1 MKLGATN
8 KARLVILV
16 FVLGFLV
23 LLALSLLLYQQ
34 AKGHTQASRIVL
46 YLFSYQILAL
56 VFGLCLIYLLVRW
69 LIRPYRRMVVEA
81 AKISP
86 VRGSPAQSESEFVVE
101 TFQKLV
107 EELHAKEK
115 ELEQLHAL
123 ERRRAERS
131 ERFSE
136 RLIANLPS
144 GLVTVDSRGMVT
156 SVNGHAM
163 KIFNASDATTAR
175 RAPAMQ
181 TGELISPIVDYRG
194 FFRSSPDMVAMIGDC
209 LSRATTF
216 RRQEVDFTLPDGRVR
231 RLGVS
236 VSPIADASQSIE
248 GALCLMT
255 DITEVVELRER
266 MKLQEN
272 LANLG
277 EMAAGLA
284 HEFKNSLAT
293 IHGYVQLL
301 EAHAEATNNGNQR
314 TTLEATLKEVRLL
327 TGLITDFLNFARPQ
341 QLSLTEVDLHEIVEA
356 CALELAPGLAGAGI
370 KLRIDGKFASVPGD
384 SSLLRRVFSNLMRNA
399 AEAIDASSSEKL
411 IVVSGAVD
419 SGSKPRY
426 AHVRV
431 SDTGRGI
438 SQSDLHHIF
447 IPFFTTKSRGYGIG
461 LALVLK
467 IVVAHDGDVS
477 VERSDSSGTCFHC
490 RLPLASSVDPETQ
503 DVH

>member
-56 VFGLCLIYLLVRW
+56 VFGLFLIYLLVRW

-86 VRGSPAQSESEFVVE
+86 VRGSAAQSESEFVVE

-107 EELHAKEK
+107 EQLHAKEK

-175 RAPAMQ
+175 RAP
-181 TGELISPIVDYRG
+181 
-194 FFRSSPDMVAMIGDC
+194 
-209 LSRATTF
+209 
-216 RRQEVDFTLPDGRVR
+216 
-231 RLGVS
+231 
-236 VSPIADASQSIE
+236 
-248 GALCLMT
+248 
-255 DITEVVELRER
+255 
-266 MKLQEN
+266 
-272 LANLG
+272 
-277 EMAAGLA
+277 
-284 HEFKNSLAT
+284 
-293 IHGYVQLL
+293 
-301 EAHAEATNNGNQR
+301 
-314 TTLEATLKEVRLL
+314 
-327 TGLITDFLNFARPQ
+327 
-341 QLSLTEVDLHEIVEA
+341 
-356 CALELAPGLAGAGI
+356 
-370 KLRIDGKFASVPGD
+370 
-384 SSLLRRVFSNLMRNA
+384 
-399 AEAIDASSSEKL
+399 
-411 IVVSGAVD
+411 
-419 SGSKPRY
+419 
-426 AHVRV
+426 
-431 SDTGRGI
+431 
-438 SQSDLHHIF
+438 
-447 IPFFTTKSRGYGIG
+447 
-461 LALVLK
+461 
-467 IVVAHDGDVS
+467 
-477 VERSDSSGTCFHC
+477 
-490 RLPLASSVDPETQ
+490 
-503 DVH
+503 